1 MRQYETVLPFHI
13 VYMGK
18 IRQKRKYLSDVA
30 FGNPGGNLKN
40 RRRYKLEG
48 YEKFKKDVYALTSID
63 LNLYKEKQMKRRID
77 TLITKNK
84 ITSYNDYVMLIKQ
97 DKEKFEQFVN
107 FLTINV
113 SEFYRN
119 PEQWDF
125 LDKEV
130 FPELVKRFGKNLKI
144 WSAACST
151 GDEPYSLVMALS
163 KHVPLNQI
171 KIIATD
177 IDKQVLEK
185 ARVGL
190 YNAKSIASVPD
201 EFKKKYFKQIGTSY
215 QISDEIKKRVEFKEH
230 NLLKDPYP
238 SGCHLI
244 VCRNVVIYFTEEAK
258 DEIYKKFNQALT
270 KDGVLF
276 IGSTEQI
283 MNYKELNF
291 RRNQSFFFQK
301 N

>member
-1 MRQYETVLPFHI
+1 ML
-13 VYMGK
+13 
-18 IRQKRKYLSDVA
+18 D
-30 FGNPGGNLKN
+30 N
-40 RRRYKLEG
+40 
-48 YEKFKKDVYALTSID
+48 YEKFKRDVLALTTID
-63 LNLYKEKQMKRRID
+63 LNAYKEKQMRRRID
-77 TLITKNK
+77 TLIGKCK
-84 ITSYNDYVMLIKQ
+84 LNDYDEYVKLIKQ
-97 DKEKFEQFVN
+97 DKDKFEQFVN

-119 PEQWDF
+119 PEQWQF

-130 FPELVKRFGKNLKI
+130 FPMLIQTFGKNLKI

-163 KHVPLNQI
+163 RHVPLSQI
-171 KIIATD
+171 HIIATD
-177 IDKQVLEK
+177 IDKQVLDK
-185 ARVGL
+185 ARLGI
-190 YNAKSIASVPD
+190 YNEKSIASVPD
-201 EFKKKYFKQIGTSY
+201 DLKKKYFTQVGSSY
-215 QISDEIKKRVEFKEH
+215 KIADEIKRCVEFKEH

-238 SGCHLI
+238 TDCNLI

-258 DEIYKKFNQALT
+258 DEIYRKFNASLK

-283 MNYKELNF
+283 MNYKELNY

-301 N
+301 D